1 MSDLKRKDIIYYS
14 RIIPTSGIYDV
25 CELTVRTIEDTWFV
39 GIDKRDKHAYMF
51 NNTDINKTVFTDRKD
66 ALKKVLDAEANKKET
81 VSNETYYEEY

>member
-1 MSDLKRKDIIYYS
+1 MSDLKRKDIVYYA

-25 CELTVRTIEDTWFV
+25 YELIIRTVEDNWFV
-39 GIDKRDKHAYMF
+39 GMEKRDKHAYLF
-51 NNTDINKTVFTDRKD
+51 NDSDINKVVFKNRND

>member
-1 MSDLKRKDIIYYS
+1 MSDLKKKDIVYYA

-25 CELTVRTIEDTWFV
+25 YELIIRTVEDNWFV
-39 GIDKRDKHAYMF
+39 GMEKRDKHAYLF
-51 NNTDINKTVFTDRKD
+51 NDSDINKVVFKNRKD